1 MPDDDAARSCGD
13 DQSRYEIVQ
22 SDSDPNR
29 PWQLVGW
36 DPAASKYFHVG
47 FRTYGDAWQA
57 VQERKANASGQGL
70 IFPGWDTRPRASGCS
85 EYATDRLAW
94 SNQQAALLQR
104 LSAGKDVLGYIDWE
118 NVIEEVQ
125 SAGRRQLAEVKT
137 LLVQALALMLKAR
150 AWPASPEVPH
160 WQIEASGFQREAAA
174 TITPRMRAKLDMN
187 SFYFKAIR
195 LLPKSVGGEAPL
207 PFPPEC
213 PLTLEELL
221 DD

>member
-1 MPDDDAARSCGD
+1 MPDDDAVRSRAD

-36 DPAASKYFHVG
+36 DPAHSKYFHVG
-47 FRTYGDAWQA
+47 FKTYGDAWQA

-70 IFPGWDTRPRASGCS
+70 IFPGWDTSRGASGCS
-85 EYATDRLAW
+85 EYATDRIAW
-94 SNQQAALLQR
+94 SDQQAALLQR
-104 LSAGKDVLGYIDWE
+104 LSAGKDVLDQIDWE
-118 NVIEEVQ
+118 NVIDEVQ
-125 SAGRRQLAEVKT
+125 SAGRRQLAEVKA
-137 LLVQALALMLKAR
+137 LLVQALALMLKTR
-150 AWPASPEVPH
+150 AWPASPEVPR
-160 WQIEASGFQREAAA
+160 WQIEASGLQREAAA
-174 TITPRMRAKLDMN
+174 IISPRMRPKLDMN

-195 LLPKSVGGEAPL
+195 LLPKTVDGEAPL
-207 PFPPEC
+207 LFPTEC